1 MRDQATFRVTAG
13 LPEMLK
19 GGVIIRRMKSADCV
33 IRAS

>member
-19 GGVIIRRMKSADCV
+19 GRRWIQLSD
-33 IRAS
+33 RGTGP